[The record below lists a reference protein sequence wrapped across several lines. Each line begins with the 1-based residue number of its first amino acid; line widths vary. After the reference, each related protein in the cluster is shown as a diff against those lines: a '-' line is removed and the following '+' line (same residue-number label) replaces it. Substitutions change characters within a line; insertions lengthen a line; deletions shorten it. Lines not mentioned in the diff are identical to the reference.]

1 MLKIQKKR
9 ALNTFS
15 GTLTE
20 TDEPMKTLFGLGCG
34 QTGPK
39 NMMPECTIGRSNFT
53 IIILYYAIYGST

>member
-1 MLKIQKKR
+1 MLKIKKKR

-20 TDEPMKTLFGLGCG
+20 TAEPMKTLFGLGCG

-39 NMMPECTIGRSNFT
+39 K
-53 IIILYYAIYGST
+53 YDA

>member
-1 MLKIQKKR
+1 VQQLKEMLSCLKFKKR

-20 TDEPMKTLFGLGCG
+20 TAEPMKTLFGLGCG

-39 NMMPECTIGRSNFT
+39 KHD
-53 IIILYYAIYGST
+53 A